1 MQNSI
6 RLRLTTWYVA
16 ALALTLLVLGG
27 ATYLFTRAGLY
38 HWLDESLAERA
49 EALSEEVR
57 LVDGYPA
64 VDLREHGHSAY
75 QGVSDGFLILDRAR
89 HAAVT
94 RGLDGAAFLSAPA
107 VAAAFAGTPA
117 SGVVA
122 DRRGR
127 RWRVSTQP
135 LLSGGSV
142 ATVVVVGH
150 DLEELNEVLDRLGLV
165 LLALFPLGLLGAG
178 IGGYLLAGRALRPV
192 AVITRK
198 AAEISEQDL
207 SQRLPVHS
215 NDELGCLAATFNG
228 LIERLQHA
236 FERQRRF
243 TADASHE
250 LRTPLSVI
258 QAITS
263 QKLMSRPSG
272 QMRAPEEYE
281 QALRQIDDAA
291 GYMGKLVNHLL
302 IVARADAGQMMLE
315 RERVDLAELMEHVAA
330 QVGEASGRRISIHA
344 SVPVPVCGD
353 ALRLTELFLNL
364 LENAVKY
371 APEGSVA
378 VHVES
383 NGATGRVVVRDT
395 GAGIAPQHLPHI
407 FERFYR
413 VDKARSREEGGT
425 GLGLAISLWIAE
437 AHGGSIRAESEPGR
451 GTTMTVT
458 LPLEEQP

>member
-1 MQNSI
+1 MQGSI

-16 ALALTLLVLGG
+16 ALALTLLLLGS

-38 HWLDESLAERA
+38 HWLDENLAERA

-57 LVDGYPA
+57 VVDGRPT
-64 VDLREHGHSAY
+64 VELWEHGHSAY
-75 QGVSDGFLILDRAR
+75 QGVSDGFLILDETRRPAL
-89 HAAVT
+89 T
-94 RGLDGAAFLSAPA
+94 RGLDGPAFLSAPA
-107 VAAAFAGTPA
+107 VATAFAGSPA
-117 SGVVA
+117 SGVA
-122 DRRGR
+122 TDQSGR

-150 DLEELNEVLDRLGLV
+150 DLAELNEVLGRLGLV
-165 LLALFPLGLLGAG
+165 LLGLLPLGLLGAG
-178 IGGYLLAGRALRPV
+178 IGGYVLAGRALRPV
-192 AVITRK
+192 AAITHK
-198 AAEISEQDL
+198 AAEISEHDL
-207 SQRLPVHS
+207 AQRLPVHS
-215 NDELGCLAATFNG
+215 KDELGRLAATFNG
-228 LIERLQHA
+228 LMERLQHA

-263 QKLMSRPSG
+263 QKLMAR
-272 QMRAPEEYE
+272 RAPEEYE

-302 IVARADAGQMMLE
+302 ILARADAGQLALE
-315 RERVDLAELMEHVAA
+315 HERVDLAELVEHVAA
-330 QVGEASGRRISIHA
+330 QVGEASGRPISVHA
-344 SVPVPVCGD
+344 SGPVSVSGD

-371 APEGSVA
+371 TPPGGSVA
-378 VHVES
+378 VHVERS
-383 NGATGRVVVRDT
+383 GATGRVTVRDT
-395 GAGIAPQHLPHI
+395 GIGIAPEHLPHI

-413 VDKARSREEGGT
+413 ADKSRSRDEGGT

-437 AHGGSIRAESEPGR
+437 AHGGSLRAESEPGR
-451 GTTMTVT
+451 GTTMTAT